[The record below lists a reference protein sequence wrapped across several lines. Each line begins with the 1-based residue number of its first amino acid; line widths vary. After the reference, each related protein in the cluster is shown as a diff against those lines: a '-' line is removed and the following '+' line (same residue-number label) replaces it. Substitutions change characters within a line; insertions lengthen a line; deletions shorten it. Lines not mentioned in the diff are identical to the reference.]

1 MSALIISVTVFFNLQ
16 TTTRVGVDYKV
27 QTIQI
32 PLYLKILN
40 FYDRHFNYKWLTG
53 RIIGDL
59 DKDQAKAIRLLNW
72 TLNHIKQQP
81 KSLPVMDEHVWSVIV
96 RGYGVSD
103 NFNDVFSTLCN
114 YAGMDAYFSSVKD
127 SEHILVGHMSF
138 VKIDGNWTTFDPYNG
153 VYFRNQSGSIASI
166 QNMKIGNMKIIHL
179 SDNHKMKVDYLALTK
194 YLPDTIK
201 FKFTRANTQ
210 SPINR
215 LLLQIIR
222 WRDGESLLNLSKA

>member
-16 TTTRVGVDYKV
+16 TITRIGVDYKV
-27 QTIQI
+27 RIIQI

-59 DKDQAKAIRLLNW
+59 NNDQEKAIRLLNW
-72 TLNHIKQQP
+72 TFNHIKQQP

-114 YAGMDAYFSSVKD
+114 YADMDANIGAINDIENNVNGYS
-127 SEHILVGHMSF
+127 MSF
-138 VKIDGNWTTFDPYNG
+138 VNIDGNWAMFDPYNG
-153 VYFRNQSGSIASI
+153 VYFRNQSGNIASI
-166 QNMKIGNMKIIHL
+166 QDMKVGNMEIIHL
-179 SDNHKMKVDYLALTK
+179 SDNYKVKLDYLAFTK
-194 YLPDTIK
+194 YLPGKI
-201 FKFTRANTQ
+201 KFTRANTQ
-210 SPINR
+210 SPFNR
-215 LLLQIIR
+215 LLFQIIR
-222 WRDGESLLNLSKA
+222 WRDGESLLNLFDSN